1 MLWLWAL
8 HPFASLCMSNHGTGL
23 ALFPHLGYL
32 IVGLVL
38 WIAAI
43 LLLIIYPFLL
53 IDSVLQLTV
62 ATALLP
68 AAIGAYAFKSTQKYV
83 GKVWDTFLNCMFNF
97 IFLSLII
104 FILTNGLMDVFIK
117 SRG

>member
-1 MLWLWAL
+1 MGVSILCTIKTIQDKILDVMAL
-8 HPFASLCMSNHGTGL
+8 GSTSICVALYVESWHGL

-97 IFLSLII
+97 ISC
-104 FILTNGLMDVFIK
+104 
-117 SRG
+117 R